1 MTAPTLL
8 GVDLGTSSVKVVV
21 TDADGHLLS
30 QVSRAY
36 EVESANIGW
45 AESDPRIWWRETV
58 LAVREAV
65 EQARAGGAAS
75 PSAVGLSG
83 QMHGVVL
90 ADAALEPVRPA
101 ILWADTR
108 ASVVMG
114 AYDRLGKEA
123 MARLANPIIPGLAGP
138 ILLWL
143 RRFEGPALARAR
155 WALQPKDWLRS
166 RMTGVVLTEPSD
178 ASATLLYDVPGE
190 RWDTEV
196 IEALGLER
204 ALFAPLASWAGDPAG
219 ELSSRAA
226 DELGLASGIPVAVGA
241 GDTAAA
247 MFGSGLREHGSLQLT
262 LGSGGQIV
270 SAVDQAVR
278 GGQGTTLFRTAAR
291 HGWYVMAAT
300 TNAGLALDWVRT
312 LLAASWE
319 ELYAAAASPA
329 AETDPLFLPHLTGER
344 TPWLDSSMRGAWVGL
359 ALAHDRTALLRGALE
374 GVAFAVRT
382 AMDEVER
389 SRLAVSG
396 AHRRGR
402 YDRSGVAPAP
412 RRRPGP
418 AAGRRRRDRGI
429 RPGGGPAR
437 RLRCGPRRRSGRLR
451 RACPIDAA
459 SERSTGR
466 PLGACLSSPRAVVEA
481 CDRVAS
487 DDERDGSVSRATSR
501 GRSHPPDGLWG
512 DTPAHM
518 GRPLR
523 RPRRG

>member
-1 MTAPTLL
+1 MTASTLL
-8 GVDLGTSSVKVVV
+8 GVDLGTSSVKVAV
-21 TDADGHLLS
+21 TDLGGHLLS
-30 QVSRAY
+30 EVSRTYA
-36 EVESANIGW
+36 VESANVGW

-65 EQARAGGAAS
+65 GGARASGAAS

-101 ILWADTR
+101 ILWADAR

-114 AYDRLGKEA
+114 AYGHLSSEA

-143 RRFEGPALARAR
+143 RRFDGPALARAR

-166 RMTGVVLTEPSD
+166 RITGMVLTEPSD

-196 IEALGLER
+196 IEALGLDR

-219 ELSSRAA
+219 QVTSRAA
-226 DELGLASGIPVAVGA
+226 EELGLSAGIQVAVGA

-247 MFGSGLREHGSLQLT
+247 LFGSGLREPGSLQLT

-270 SAVDQAVR
+270 SPVDEAVR

-319 ELYAAAASPA
+319 ELYAAAASPLV
-329 AETDPLFLPHLTGER
+329 ETDPLFLPQLTGER
-344 TPWLDSSMRGAWVGL
+344 TPWLDTSMRGGWVGL
-359 ALAHDRTALLRGALE
+359 ALAHDRTTLLRSALE

-382 AMDEVER
+382 AMDESGGR
-389 SRLAVSG
+389 GSPSAVHI
-396 AHRRGR
+396 A
-402 YDRSGVAPAP
+402 
-412 RRRPGP
+412 
-418 AAGRRRRDRGI
+418 
-429 RPGGGPAR
+429 GGGTTHPLWRQLLADV
-437 RLRCGPRRRSGRLR
+437 L
-451 RACPIDAA
+451 
-459 SERSTGR
+459 GR
-466 PLGACLSSPRAVVEA
+466 PLDAVAVTAASARGAALLGGCAGGLIDEAAVFGRLAPSTRRVSDPRA
-481 CDRVAS
+481 DRSELATARHELWLKHVT
-487 DDERDGSVSRATSR
+487 TSR
-501 GRSHPPDGLWG
+501 DVTSGTAP
-512 DTPAHM
+512 
-518 GRPLR
+518 
-523 RPRRG
+523 

>member
-21 TDADGHLLS
+21 TDADGRLLAE
-30 QVSRAY
+30 VSRAY
-36 EVESANIGW
+36 EVTSANVGW
-45 AESDPRIWWRETV
+45 AESDPRVWWLETV

-65 EQARAGGAAS
+65 GKARDGGAAS

-108 ASVVMG
+108 ASGVMA
-114 AYDRLGKEA
+114 AYDHLGTEA
-123 MARLANPIIPGLAGP
+123 LARLANPIIPGLAGP

-143 RRFEGPALARAR
+143 RRFDGPALAGAR

-190 RWDTEV
+190 RWDSEV
-196 IEALGLER
+196 IEALGLDR
-204 ALFAPLASWAGDPAG
+204 VLFAPLASWAGEPAG
-219 ELSSRAA
+219 ELAARAA
-226 DELGLASGIPVAVGA
+226 DELGLAPGIPVAVGA

-247 MFGSGLREHGSLQLT
+247 MFGSGLREHGTLQLT

-270 SAVDQAVR
+270 SAVDRAVR

-319 ELYAAAASPA
+319 ELYEAAATPG

-344 TPWLDSSMRGAWVGL
+344 TPWLDSTLRGAWVGL

-382 AMDEVER
+382 AMDEVDGPG
-389 SRLAVSG
+389 SSSAVRI
-396 AHRRGR
+396 A
-402 YDRSGVAPAP
+402 
-412 RRRPGP
+412 
-418 AAGRRRRDRGI
+418 
-429 RPGGGPAR
+429 GGGTTHPAWR
-437 RLRCGPRRRSGRLR
+437 QLL
-451 RACPIDAA
+451 ADVL
-459 SERSTGR
+459 GR
-466 PLGACLSSPRAVVEA
+466 PLDAVEVTAASGRGAALLAGCAAGLIDEADVFGRLAPSTRRVSLPRPERSEIAAARRALWLKHVAASRQITSGTSP
-481 CDRVAS
+481 
-487 DDERDGSVSRATSR
+487 
-501 GRSHPPDGLWG
+501 
-512 DTPAHM
+512 
-518 GRPLR
+518 
-523 RPRRG
+523 